1 MSVHRSHIIVYRT
14 GTNRVGTIIMSQALV
29 DVNWIEVLGTAS
41 KRFKNKNL
49 VMGLTFVWIRRRRM
63 HTFEIYSIKSFI
75 ETDKS

>member
-1 MSVHRSHIIVYRT
+1 MYIPYVIPYFTDIKSMSVHRSHIIVYRT

-49 VMGLTFVWIRRRRM
+49 VMGLTFV
-63 HTFEIYSIKSFI
+63 
-75 ETDKS
+75 